1 MRISPDRMSIGQ
13 AIRTVR
19 IMLPGEVMWRMRV
32 LRRNRRLIILKCR
45 CVGLNREV
53 ASFAEEALSFRE
65 VQKSLICGSGVEWV
79 GDFLFGVQLAFVG
92 PRCPFME

>member
-1 MRISPDRMSIGQ
+1 MGRSCPLG
-13 AIRTVR
+13 
-19 IMLPGEVMWRMRV
+19 G
-32 LRRNRRLIILKCR
+32 LIIQGWKR
-45 CVGLNREV
+45 VGLCRQV